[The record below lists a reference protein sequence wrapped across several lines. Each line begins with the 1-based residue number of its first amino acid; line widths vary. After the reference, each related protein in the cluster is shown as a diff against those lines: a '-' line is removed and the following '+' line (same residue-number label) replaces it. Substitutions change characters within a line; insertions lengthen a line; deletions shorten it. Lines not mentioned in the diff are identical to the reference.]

1 MAAVIVRSI
10 RDLTVVV
17 VVLAETQ
24 PLYYVVRPQS
34 ALVVVGVEYPLP
46 DFSLNEAKWANG
58 PSTFFHEHLK
68 SIQISLFSCVHPE

>member
-1 MAAVIVRSI
+1 MAAVTVPSI

-34 ALVVVGVEYPLP
+34 APDVGVEYRLP
-46 DFSLNEAKWANG
+46 DFSLNEANG